1 MKRPTFACVLLAT
14 AVVGAAACGKG
25 KGSSP
30 AEPKTD
36 PTAGTADLKAGATAG
51 DPPAAAKAP
60 EKAPSRGPERA
71 VYSLV
76 DNRLSAHLGRGG
88 AFVAPGGSAGFAKYL
103 RFGSTV
109 KKPTLAWALRQQS
122 GELHVARMTGKT
134 GSIFF
139 PLTAAQAASQTV
151 WIRANAT
158 RDQAFTVQ
166 LGDQKLNGKLTPGWA
181 TVSLPTNGLLK
192 EGENGITLFAGD
204 AGIEVEWIAVGA
216 AAPAEGSM
224 KFYDATA
231 KALVLPDGGSMAWYV
246 TIPDKGLVTGDLAD
260 GACQIAVAATA
271 DDGATAE
278 GTLRGLGSAVDL
290 SALGGKAARLEL
302 TAKGCPSAALA
313 EAALVVPGAEA
324 TVAKGEA
331 PSYIVMIIMD
341 SLRADRLKPFN
352 SKARPEAPTFEKLA
366 ETSALFQTAYVQG
379 NESRVSHSSIWTSLY
394 PINHGNL
401 GEKDK
406 LDTRWTT
413 IDEVAK
419 AARMYVAGVSGNG
432 YIRPAKGYGTAWDRY
447 SNHIEEELG
456 LKGAD
461 IFEKGLKWVETKKEP
476 WFLYLGTIDTH
487 VSWRAKSPWIEKYD
501 PGYKGRFDDTFSGED
516 AARSATGKLALTDRE
531 KDHVRALYDSNVSY
545 QDDLLRQL
553 IERLTAAGIWDKTM
567 LIITADH
574 GDEQWEAGRV
584 GHGASSRN
592 QLVHV
597 PLLIHYP
604 PLLPAGSIPEGA
616 EVIDIV
622 PTIAEALGVAAD
634 PQWQGVSLIPLANGV
649 GRGGQRLAMSSMYEG
664 SHAGRI
670 GPWKVRAPGSGK
682 PEVYNLT
689 TDEAELTD
697 LYGQPSSAIGTR
709 LILDPLWML
718 RQWNREWKKV
728 QWGNAANVSSRFAAD
743 LGE

>member
-1 MKRPTFACVLLAT
+1 MKRRTCVVSVLLAALT
-14 AVVGAAACGKG
+14 AGTVGCGKKDKDGPASPAVDPTAAAADPDG
-25 KGSSP
+25 KGS
-30 AEPKTD
+30 
-36 PTAGTADLKAGATAG
+36 AGAA
-51 DPPAAAKAP
+51 PKAP

-71 VYSLV
+71 IYSLV
-76 DNRLSAHLGRGG
+76 DNRLAAHLGRGG
-88 AFVAPGGSAGFAKYL
+88 GLFIPAGSAGFAKYV

-109 KKPTLAWALRQQS
+109 KKPTLSWELRQQS
-122 GELHVARMTGKT
+122 GELRIARMNNKT
-134 GSIFF
+134 ASVFF

-151 WIRANAT
+151 WIRANAA
-158 RDQAFTVQ
+158 RDQAFTLQV
-166 LGDQKLNGKLTPGWA
+166 GDQKLNGKLTPGWS
-181 TVSLPTNGLLK
+181 TVSIPTNGLLK

-204 AGIEVEWIAVGA
+204 TGIEVEWLAVAA
-216 AAPAEGSM
+216 AAPADNVA

-231 KALVLPDGGSMAWYV
+231 KALVLPDGGSMAWYT
-246 TIPDKGLVTGDLAD
+246 TIPDKGLITGNLAD
-260 GACQIAVAATA
+260 GACQVAVSATA

-290 SALGGKAARLEL
+290 AALAGKTARLEL

-313 EAALVVPGAEA
+313 DAALVVPGAEP
-324 TVAKGEA
+324 TVTRGE
-331 PSYIVMIIMD
+331 PPQYIVMIIMD
-341 SLRADRLKPFN
+341 SLRADRVRAFN
-352 SKARPEAPTFEKLA
+352 PKARPEAPTFEKLA
-366 ETSALFQTAYVQG
+366 ETSALFTTTYVQG

-394 PINHGNL
+394 PLVHGNL
-401 GEKDK
+401 GDKDK
-406 LDTRWTT
+406 LDTKWTT

-419 AARMYVAGVSGNG
+419 SAKMYVAGVSGNG
-432 YIRPAKGYGTAWDRY
+432 YIRPSKGYGTAWDQY

-461 IFEKGLKWVETKKEP
+461 IFEKGLKWVEAKKEP

-487 VSWRAKSPWIEKYD
+487 VSWRGKAPWLEKYD
-501 PGYKGRFDDTFSGED
+501 PGYKGRFEDTFSGED
-516 AARSATGKLALTDRE
+516 AAKSATGKLSLTDRE
-531 KDHVRALYDSNVSY
+531 KDHVRAIYDSNVSY
-545 QDDLLRQL
+545 QDDLLRQM
-553 IERLTAAGIWDKTM
+553 IERLTAAGMWDKTM

-604 PLLPAGSIPEGA
+604 AMLPAGKFVEGA

-622 PTIAEALGVAAD
+622 PTVADALGVAAD
-634 PQWQGVSLIPLANGV
+634 PQWQGQSLIPLANGI

-670 GPWKVRAPGSGK
+670 GQWKVRTPGAGK
-682 PEVYNLT
+682 PEVYNL
-689 TDEAELTD
+689 DKDDSEQTD
-697 LYGQPSSAIGTR
+697 LYGQPGPSIGAR
-709 LILDPLWML
+709 AVLDPLWLL
-718 RQWNREWKKV
+718 RQWNRDWKKS
-728 QWGNAANVSSRFAAD
+728 QWGNAANVTSRFAAD

>member
-1 MKRPTFACVLLAT
+1 MIRRTFACALLAT

-25 KGSSP
+25 KSSSSGEPKP
-30 AEPKTD
+30 AEPGD
-36 PTAGTADLKAGATAG
+36 PSAAGTATG
-51 DPPAAAKAP
+51 DKPAAAKPP
-60 EKAPSRGPERA
+60 EKAPSRGPEHA

-88 AFVAPGGSAGFAKYL
+88 AFVIPAGSAGFAKYL
-103 RFGSTV
+103 RFGSTM
-109 KKPTLAWALRQQS
+109 KKPTLAWELRQQS
-122 GELHVARMTGKT
+122 GELRVAKMTGKT
-134 GSIFF
+134 ASVFF

-151 WIRANAT
+151 WIRANAA

-166 LGDQKLNGKLTPGWA
+166 IGDQKLNGKLTPGWA

-192 EGENGITLFAGD
+192 EGENGLTLFAGD

-216 AAPAEGSM
+216 AAPAEGAT

-246 TIPDKGLVTGDLAD
+246 TIPEKGLVTGNLAD
-260 GACQIAVAATA
+260 GNCQIAVSATS
-271 DDGATAE
+271 DDGGTAE

-290 SALGGKAARLEL
+290 AALGGKAARLEL
-302 TAKGCPSAALA
+302 TAKGCPAASLA
-313 EAALVVPGAEA
+313 DAALVVPGAEA
-324 TVAKGEA
+324 AAPKGEA
-331 PSYIVMIIMD
+331 PQYIVMIIMD
-341 SLRADRLKPFN
+341 SLRADRVKAFN
-352 SKARPEAPTFEKLA
+352 PKARPEAPTFEKLA
-366 ETSALFQTAYVQG
+366 ETSSLFLTTYVQG

-394 PINHGNL
+394 PINHANL

-406 LDTRWTT
+406 LDTKWTT

-419 AARMYVAGVSGNG
+419 AAKMYVAGVSGNG
-432 YIRPAKGYGTAWDRY
+432 YIRPSKGYGTAWDQY

-461 IFEKGLKWVETKKEP
+461 IFEKGLKWVEAKKEP

-487 VSWRAKSPWIEKYD
+487 VSWRAKAPWIEKYD
-501 PGYKGRFDDTFSGED
+501 PGYKGRFEDTFSGDD
-516 AARSATGKLALTDRE
+516 AAKSATGKLALTDRE

-574 GDEQWEAGRV
+574 GDEQWEDGRV

-604 PLLPAGSIPEGA
+604 PLFPAARVAEGA

-622 PTIAEALGVAAD
+622 PTVAEALGVAAD

-649 GRGGQRLAMSSMYEG
+649 GKGGQRMAMSSMYEG

-682 PEVYNLT
+682 PEVYNL
-689 TDEAELTD
+689 DSDDAELKD
-697 LYGQPSSAIGTR
+697 LYGQPGAAIGAR

-718 RQWNREWKKV
+718 RQWNREWKKA
-728 QWGNAANVSSRFAAD
+728 QWGNAANVSSRFATD

>member
-1 MKRPTFACVLLAT
+1 MIRRTFACALLAT

-25 KGSSP
+25 KSSSSG
-30 AEPKTD
+30 EPKTAEPGD
-36 PTAGTADLKAGATAG
+36 PSAAGAATG
-51 DPPAAAKAP
+51 DKPAAAKPP
-60 EKAPSRGPERA
+60 EKAPSRGPEHA

-88 AFVAPGGSAGFAKYL
+88 AFVIPAGSAGFAKYL
-103 RFGSTV
+103 RFGSTM
-109 KKPTLAWALRQQS
+109 KKPTLAWELRQQS
-122 GELHVARMTGKT
+122 GELRVAKMTGKT
-134 GSIFF
+134 ASVFF

-151 WIRANAT
+151 WIRANAA

-166 LGDQKLNGKLTPGWA
+166 IGDQKLNSKLTPGWA

-192 EGENGITLFAGD
+192 EGENGLTLFAGD

-216 AAPAEGSM
+216 AAPAEGAT

-246 TIPDKGLVTGDLAD
+246 TIPEKGLVTGNLSD
-260 GACQIAVAATA
+260 GNCQIAVSATS
-271 DDGATAE
+271 DDGGTAE

-290 SALGGKAARLEL
+290 AALGGKAARLEL
-302 TAKGCPSAALA
+302 TAKGCSAASLA
-313 EAALVVPGAEA
+313 DAALVVPGAEA
-324 TVAKGEA
+324 TAPKGEA
-331 PSYIVMIIMD
+331 PQYIVMVIMD
-341 SLRADRLKPFN
+341 SLRADRVKAFN
-352 SKARPEAPTFEKLA
+352 PKARPEAPTFEKLA
-366 ETSALFQTAYVQG
+366 ETSSLFLTTYVQG

-406 LDTRWTT
+406 LDPKWTT

-419 AARMYVAGVSGNG
+419 AAKMYVAGVSGNG
-432 YIRPAKGYGTAWDRY
+432 YIRPSKGYGTAWDQY

-461 IFEKGLKWVETKKEP
+461 IFEKGLKWVEAKKEP

-487 VSWRAKSPWIEKYD
+487 VSWRAKAPWIEKYD
-501 PGYKGRFDDTFSGED
+501 PGYKGRFEDTFSGDD
-516 AARSATGKLALTDRE
+516 AAKSATGKLSLTDRE
-531 KDHVRALYDSNVSY
+531 KNHVRALYDSNVSY

-574 GDEQWEAGRV
+574 GDEQWEDGRV

-604 PLLPAGSIPEGA
+604 ALFPAARVAEGA

-622 PTIAEALGVAAD
+622 PTVAEALGVAAD

-649 GRGGQRLAMSSMYEG
+649 GKGGQRMAMSSMYEG

-682 PEVYNLT
+682 PEVYNLDS
-689 TDEAELTD
+689 DEAELKD
-697 LYGQPSSAIGTR
+697 LYGQPGSAIGAR

-718 RQWNREWKKV
+718 RQWNREWKKS
-728 QWGNAANVSSRFAAD
+728 QWGNAANVSSRFATD

>member
-1 MKRPTFACVLLAT
+1 MIRRTFACALLAT

-25 KGSSP
+25 KSSSSGEPKP
-30 AEPKTD
+30 AEPGD
-36 PTAGTADLKAGATAG
+36 PSAAGTATG
-51 DPPAAAKAP
+51 DKPAAAKPP
-60 EKAPSRGPERA
+60 EKAPSRGPEHA

-88 AFVAPGGSAGFAKYL
+88 AFVIPAGSAGFAKYL
-103 RFGSTV
+103 RFGSTM
-109 KKPTLAWALRQQS
+109 KKPTLAWELRQQS
-122 GELHVARMTGKT
+122 GELRVAKMTGKT
-134 GSIFF
+134 ASVFF

-151 WIRANAT
+151 WIRANAA

-166 LGDQKLNGKLTPGWA
+166 IGDQKLNGKLTPGWA

-192 EGENGITLFAGD
+192 EGENGLTLFAGD

-216 AAPAEGSM
+216 AAPAEGAT

-246 TIPDKGLVTGDLAD
+246 TIPEKGLVTGNLAD
-260 GACQIAVAATA
+260 GNCQIAVSATS
-271 DDGATAE
+271 DDGGTAE

-290 SALGGKAARLEL
+290 AALGGKAARLEL
-302 TAKGCPSAALA
+302 TAKGCSAASLA
-313 EAALVVPGAEA
+313 DAALVVPGAEA
-324 TVAKGEA
+324 TAPKGEA
-331 PSYIVMIIMD
+331 PQYIVMVIMD
-341 SLRADRLKPFN
+341 SLRADRVKAFN
-352 SKARPEAPTFEKLA
+352 PKARPEAPTFEKLA
-366 ETSALFQTAYVQG
+366 ETSSLFLTTYVQG

-406 LDTRWTT
+406 LDPKWTT

-419 AARMYVAGVSGNG
+419 AAKMYVAGVSGNG
-432 YIRPAKGYGTAWDRY
+432 YIRPSKGYGTAWDQY

-461 IFEKGLKWVETKKEP
+461 IFEKGLKWVEAKKEP

-487 VSWRAKSPWIEKYD
+487 VSWRAKAPWIEKYD
-501 PGYKGRFDDTFSGED
+501 PGYKGRFEDTFSGDD
-516 AARSATGKLALTDRE
+516 AAKSATGKLSLTDRE
-531 KDHVRALYDSNVSY
+531 KNHVRALYDSNVSY

-574 GDEQWEAGRV
+574 GDEQWEDGRV

-604 PLLPAGSIPEGA
+604 ALFPAARVAEGA

-622 PTIAEALGVAAD
+622 PTVAEALGVAAD

-649 GRGGQRLAMSSMYEG
+649 GKGGQRMAMSSMYEG

-682 PEVYNLT
+682 PEVYNLDS
-689 TDEAELTD
+689 DEAELKD
-697 LYGQPSSAIGTR
+697 LYGQPGSAIGAR

-718 RQWNREWKKV
+718 RQWNREWKKS
-728 QWGNAANVSSRFAAD
+728 QWGNAANVSSRFATD